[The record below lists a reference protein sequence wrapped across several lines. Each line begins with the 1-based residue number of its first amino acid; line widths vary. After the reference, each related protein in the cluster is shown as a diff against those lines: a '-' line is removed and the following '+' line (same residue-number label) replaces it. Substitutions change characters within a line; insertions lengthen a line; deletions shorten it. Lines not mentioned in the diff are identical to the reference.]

1 MKKKCKG
8 KLFII
13 LIIAGVLLITVLPSM
28 CGERKDS
35 NGQNVVNGP
44 YVVSEEVYDA
54 FKKTVSEHTVATF
67 ELEGF
72 KVTVTDISFW
82 MIEPKGAFCYPTR
95 PDIGILIDEYL
106 YELYLAGDVN
116 ALFVL
121 NHELGHMTLHYG
133 IERGSEVFSQ
143 GDPILIAQYNKNQ
156 IDADVWAVR
165 RMGLSFEE
173 YEAIRK
179 WMAHVYNK
187 DLRTKVSIA
196 TYEKYR
202 AENPKRTLKTY
213 GTLQQYLDDQNVKWK
228 EFEDRFSGLDA
239 ERIAEVGKQIR

>member
-1 MKKKCKG
+1 MKKKRKG

-28 CGERKDS
+28 CLERKDS

-44 YVVSEEVYDA
+44 YVVSEEVFDA
-54 FKKTVSEHTVATF
+54 FRKTVSEHTVTSF

-72 KVTVTDISFW
+72 KVTVTDINFW
-82 MIEPKGAFCYPTR
+82 MIDPKGAFCYPTR
-95 PDIGILIDEYL
+95 PDFGIFIDEAL

-116 ALFVL
+116 ALFSL
-121 NHELGHMTLHYG
+121 NHELGHMTLHKDTVW
-133 IERGSEVFSQ
+133 EVITKN
-143 GDPILIAQYNKNQ
+143 DPILRKYE

-173 YEAIRK
+173 YESSRK
-179 WMAHVYNK
+179 WMNHVNNK

-213 GTLQQYLDDQNVKWK
+213 GTLQQYLDDQNVKFK
-228 EFEDRFSGLDA
+228 EYEDKFSGWEA
-239 ERIAEVGKQIR
+239 EQIAEVGKQIR

>member
-1 MKKKCKG
+1 MKKRRKG

-13 LIIAGVLLITVLPSM
+13 LIIAGVLLITAFSM
-28 CGERKDS
+28 CLERKDS
-35 NGQNVVNGP
+35 NGQNVV
-44 YVVSEEVYDA
+44 SEEVFDYDA

-173 YEAIRK
+173 YESIRK
-179 WMAHVYNK
+179 WMAHVYPESVYV
-187 DLRTKVSIA
+187 L
-196 TYEKYR
+196 
-202 AENPKRTLKTY
+202 L
-213 GTLQQYLDDQNVKWK
+213 
-228 EFEDRFSGLDA
+228 
-239 ERIAEVGKQIR
+239 